1 MKKELKIF
9 LAILVSNIILYLF
22 TENDFAIFLIIIS
35 VVYMVLSFISI
46 TASNKKITLDI
57 EEYEGAKKTRERIF
71 ISAQNN
77 SYVPILRYEVKV
89 FFKNSLTE
97 ELIEGVVDTS
107 LNPRR
112 KKIIDVKV
120 PDMRCG
126 LIEAAISQVSVK
138 DTFGLF
144 EKLWTE
150 DNNVEYIIVPKIVK
164 LNMDDE
170 ELSQFDMES
179 YKYSSVKKGEDLS
192 EIFGIREYTP
202 GDSIRGI
209 HWKLSGK
216 FGHTMVKIPSFPIE
230 SSFMLILDKRFDG
243 KNFDLIEKTTE
254 LFLSLSYTLVNKD
267 YTYSMGWYD
276 YCMEKF
282 VYKKISS
289 NEDFS
294 KAVIDLLSTPFRK
307 DSGSVAEYFLNSY
320 TEENF
325 TSYIYVTNSDIA
337 EKEVEQLR
345 EYGEVKIYKPND
357 FI

>member
-22 TENDFAIFLIIIS
+22 TENDFAIFLVIIS

-46 TASNKKITLDI
+46 TALNKKVTIDM
-57 EEYEGAKKTRERIF
+57 EEYEDSKENGEKIF
-71 ISAQNN
+71 ISAKNN
-77 SYVPILRYEVKV
+77 SYMPILRCEVKI
-89 FFKNSLTE
+89 FFKNLLTE
-97 ELIEGVVDTS
+97 ELVERVVDTS
-107 LNPRR
+107 LNPRG
-112 KKIIDVKV
+112 KKMVDVKA
-120 PDMRCG
+120 PKMRCG
-126 LIEAAISQVSVK
+126 LIKAAISQIFVK
-138 DTFGLF
+138 DTLGLF
-144 EKLWTE
+144 EKRWIT
-150 DNNVEYIIVPKIVK
+150 DNNVEYIIAPKIVK
-164 LNMDDE
+164 LNMADE

-179 YKYSSVKKGEDLS
+179 YKYSFVKKGEDLS
-192 EIFGIREYTP
+192 EIFGVKEYTP

-230 SSFMLILDKRFDG
+230 SSFMIILDKRFDG

-267 YTYSMGWYD
+267 YAYSMGWYD
-276 YCMEKF
+276 YSLEKF
-282 VYKKISS
+282 VYKKISN

-294 KAVIDLLSTPFRK
+294 KTVIDLLSTPFRK